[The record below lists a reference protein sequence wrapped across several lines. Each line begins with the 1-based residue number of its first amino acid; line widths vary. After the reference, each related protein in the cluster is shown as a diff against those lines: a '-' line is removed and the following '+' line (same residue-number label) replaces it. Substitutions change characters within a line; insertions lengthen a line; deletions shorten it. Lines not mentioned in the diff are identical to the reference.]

1 MDTAHHGSSAG
12 SADWMLVGIE
22 RLRLMVPR
30 ERVRAVHPCSATW
43 LESADRQAP
52 TWPADTGACPVLV
65 LDEWLRPVPERLS
78 TARHIV
84 LLEAPGRVLA
94 LACERA
100 ETIERAEP
108 PAFHRLPPCMG
119 GGAGGPVS
127 LALMADGTVASVM
140 ESAGLEALAAEAAP
154 RG

>member
-1 MDTAHHGSSAG
+1 MDTAHHGSS
-12 SADWMLVGIE
+12 SASGDWMLVGIA

-52 TWPADTGACPVLV
+52 TWPADTGDCPVLV
-65 LDEWLRPVPERLS
+65 LDEWLRPAPERLP
-78 TARHIV
+78 TARQIL
-84 LLEAPGRVLA
+84 LLESAGRVLA

-100 ETIERAEP
+100 ETIEPAEP
-108 PAFHRLPPCMG
+108 PAFHRLPVCMG
-119 GGAGGPVS
+119 AGAGGPVS

-140 ESAGLEALAAEAAP
+140 ETAALEALAAERAA